1 MATSRT
7 AAFSM
12 PVRALEDVSGWATAP
27 MAIGSVLGHPL
38 LDLSGD
44 ALGLALHQLV
54 DRLEVGVRGARR
66 QLDRRVLRGLEDL
79 GLLLEL
85 SQRHGLLDLRQ
96 PRGRGERL
104 ALALAQ

>member
-1 MATSRT
+1 M

-12 PVRALEDVSGWATAP
+12 PRIAGALSSFGRVARSVL
-27 MAIGSVLGHPL
+27 IVLVLGHPL

-66 QLDRRVLRGLEDL
+66 QLDRRGLRGLEAL
-79 GLLLEL
+79 RLLLEL

-104 ALALAQ
+104 ALALAQRAG